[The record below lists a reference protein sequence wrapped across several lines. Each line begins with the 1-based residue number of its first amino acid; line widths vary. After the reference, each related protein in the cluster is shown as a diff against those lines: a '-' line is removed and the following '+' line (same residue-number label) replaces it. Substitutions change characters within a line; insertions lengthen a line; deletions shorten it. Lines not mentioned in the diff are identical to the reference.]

1 MPETPSKEQVLI
13 RELLQK
19 LDAERC
25 EVARLKSE
33 LSQYKESAKMRKEY
47 EAKLQEKDSVIQ
59 EQDKIINKLNRE
71 LAWLRR
77 KFWGK
82 SSERHVEENDG
93 QLSFDFGEL
102 KLSPEEEAAYKKAEA
117 EAQAYQ
123 EQRKTEAE
131 KRHAKNK
138 PVRKPLPENI
148 RREVVEILPIGYNPE
163 EWELLPE
170 SFDEVTGNS
179 AAK

>member
-59 EQDKIINKLNRE
+59 EQDKTINKLNRE

-93 QLSFDFGEL
+93 QLSFDFGKL

-123 EQRKTEAE
+123 
-131 KRHAKNK
+131 
-138 PVRKPLPENI
+138 
-148 RREVVEILPIGYNPE
+148 
-163 EWELLPE
+163 
-170 SFDEVTGNS
+170 
-179 AAK
+179 